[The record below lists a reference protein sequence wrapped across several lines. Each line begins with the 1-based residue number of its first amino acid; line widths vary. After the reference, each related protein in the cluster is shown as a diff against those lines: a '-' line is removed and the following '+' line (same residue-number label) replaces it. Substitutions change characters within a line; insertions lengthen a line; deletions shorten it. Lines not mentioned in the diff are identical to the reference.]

1 MNHLPTELMVKIAEH
16 LRDDFVS
23 LSALTDTCQTTR
35 NVLADAENDF
45 LWKNA
50 ARDLCFYIDKSYGGS
65 ESWRMTCY
73 RLWKVVGEPQKHWCH
88 VEDNSV
94 VKRYWDMRIDKGSIY
109 TMGLKEV
116 NTTTAN
122 ADADDKMGAES
133 DDPMNTKR
141 RLLCGGTFANA
152 AQLNT
157 LDTPPH
163 NTYDVVNRKTAPVAV
178 LPLGNNLFGLIVKF
192 NNSGN
197 NMTASLTDFTTWR
210 FDLEMESDFQ
220 VSGLVMLVHCALVD
234 PDGTGHFVFSYT
246 ASSGIKK
253 TLLIC
258 QTGQQ
263 ELSEADLRNTEL
275 RFPPKWF
282 VPTRS
287 FINSF
292 SRISASIYCLYL
304 QTNIAIFDCETGEIW
319 NCFHGVSNWNATVVF
334 CGPWVVLAIDRNV
347 YVNFLAKKLRYLP
360 QMKETGDAETTAT
373 RKYRTPLARR
383 VSNTI
388 RHRFEE
394 EDENWAVLLVKK
406 RININRTFE
415 DEVLL
420 STENT
425 YQKYIYLHR
434 PFQETDHVFLDV
446 ETMEGIK
453 IAVQYGTKEVAVD
466 EDMRVY
472 ERR

>member
-1 MNHLPTELMVKIAEH
+1 MDRLPAELVVKIAEH
-16 LRDDFVS
+16 LHDDFVA
-23 LSALTDTCQTTR
+23 LSAFTDACR
-35 NVLADAENDF
+35 ASRDVLADAQNDF

-50 ARDLCFYIDKSYGGS
+50 ARDLCFYIDQSYGGS
-65 ESWRMTCY
+65 WRGTCY
-73 RLWKVVGEPQKHWCH
+73 RLWKTVGEPQKQWCH

-109 TMGLKEV
+109 TMGLREM
-116 NTTTAN
+116 NEAS
-122 ADADDKMGAES
+122 ADPPGK
-133 DDPMNTKR
+133 
-141 RLLCGGTFANA
+141 LLCGGTFGGA

-157 LDTPPH
+157 LDTPH
-163 NTYDVVNRKTAPVAV
+163 HTYDVVNRKTAPVEV
-178 LPLGNNLFGLIVKF
+178 LVLGNNLFGLIVKF

-197 NMTASLTDFTTWR
+197 NMTASLTDFSTWR
-210 FDLEMESDFQ
+210 FDLVMESDFQ

-246 ASSGIKK
+246 SSSGVKK
-253 TLLIC
+253 TLLVC
-258 QTGQQ
+258 QSGQQ
-263 ELSEADLRNTEL
+263 DLSEADLRNTEL

-292 SRISASIYCLYL
+292 SRVSPTIYCLYL
-304 QTNIAIFDCETGEIW
+304 QTNIALFDCETGEIW

-347 YVNFLAKKLRYLP
+347 YVSFLAKKLRYQP
-360 QMKETGDAETTAT
+360 APKEET
-373 RKYRTPLARR
+373 RQYRTPLARR

-420 STENT
+420 STEKT
-425 YQKYIYLHR
+425 LHKYIYLHR

-453 IAVQYGTKEVAVD
+453 IAVQYGTKEVGID
-466 EDMRVY
+466 RDMKVY

>member
-1 MNHLPTELMVKIAEH
+1 MNQLPAELVVKIAEE
-16 LRDDFVS
+16 LRNDFVS
-23 LSALTDTCQTTR
+23 LSALTDTCQSTR
-35 NVLADAENDF
+35 NVLAGEENDF
-45 LWKNA
+45 LWKQA
-50 ARDLCFYIDKSYGGS
+50 ARDLCFYIDKSYGGRD
-65 ESWRMTCY
+65 SWRMTCY
-73 RLWKVVGEPQKHWCH
+73 RLWCVVGEPQKHWCH

-116 NTTTAN
+116 STQEGDTDTTIN
-122 ADADDKMGAES
+122 PES
-133 DDPMNTKR
+133 PPKN
-141 RLLCGGTFANA
+141 LLCGGAFANA

-163 NTYDVVNRKTAPVAV
+163 NTYDVVNRKTAPVDV

-197 NMTASLTDFTTWR
+197 NMTASLTDFSTWR
-210 FDLEMESDFQ
+210 FDLVMESDFQ

-246 ASSGIKK
+246 SSSGIKK
-253 TLLIC
+253 TLLVC

-263 ELSEADLRNTEL
+263 DLTPEDLRNPEL

-292 SRISASIYCLYL
+292 SRISSSIYCLYL

-347 YVNFLAKKLRYLP
+347 YVSFLAKKLRYLP
-360 QMKETGDAETTAT
+360 QSRENGAAETTGT
-373 RKYRTPLARR
+373 RQYRTPLARR
-383 VSNTI
+383 VSSTI

-394 EDENWAVLLVKK
+394 EGENWAVLLVKK

-434 PFQETDHVFLDV
+434 PFNEADHVFLDV

-453 IAVQYGTKEVAVD
+453 IAVRYGTKEVAVD
-466 EDMRVY
+466 RDMRVY
-472 ERR
+472 ERM

>member
-1 MNHLPTELMVKIAEH
+1 MNRLPAELVVKVADN
-16 LRDDFVS
+16 LRTDFVS
-23 LSALTDTCQTTR
+23 LSALSNTCQSTR
-35 NVLADAENDF
+35 DVLADSENDNM
-45 LWKNA
+45 WKDA
-50 ARDLCFYIDKSYGGS
+50 AKDLCFYIDRSYGSG
-65 ESWRMTCY
+65 SWRMTCH
-73 RLWKVVGEPQKHWCH
+73 RLWAVVGEPQKHWCH

-109 TMGLKEV
+109 TMGLKEGV
-116 NTTTAN
+116 
-122 ADADDKMGAES
+122 MGS
-133 DDPMNTKR
+133 DTKPQ
-141 RLLCGGTFANA
+141 LLCGGTFLGA

-157 LDTPPH
+157 LDAPPH
-163 NTYDVVNRKTAPVAV
+163 NTYDVVNRKTAPVDV
-178 LPLGNNLFGLIVKF
+178 LPLGDNLFGLIVKF

-197 NMTASLTDFTTWR
+197 NMTASLTDFSTWR
-210 FDLEMESDFQ
+210 FDLTMESDFQ

-253 TLLIC
+253 TLLVC
-258 QTGQQ
+258 QQGQQ
-263 ELSEADLRNTEL
+263 ELSEAQLRDTSL

-292 SRISASIYCLYL
+292 SRISSSIYCLYL

-347 YVNFLAKKLRYLP
+347 YVSFLAKKLRYSAQNQP
-360 QMKETGDAETTAT
+360 NQESNTTGT
-373 RKYRTPLARR
+373 RNYRTPLARR

-394 EDENWAVLLVKK
+394 DDENWAVLLVKK

-415 DEVLL
+415 DEVKL
-420 STENT
+420 STENSF
-425 YQKYIYLHR
+425 QKYIYLHR
-434 PFQETDHVFLDV
+434 PFQETDHVFLNV
-446 ETMEGIK
+446 ETMEGVK
-453 IAVQYGTKEVAVD
+453 IAVQYGTKEVAID
-466 EDMRVY
+466 RHMHVY